1 MNTTIGELAALGT
14 SLFFT
19 ATSTMFTL
27 AGRQLGSMVLNR
39 ARLVVA
45 VFFLAATHLLLRL
58 PSPFTAGPER
68 WFWLSL
74 SGVIGLVLGD
84 AFLFQA
90 FIWIGP
96 RLSMLMMSLAP
107 ILASLLAWLFF
118 GEALTGLQI
127 FAILV
132 TLGGVSWVVLD
143 RNNRGQQN
151 DVETRRFLLG
161 ILCGLGGAAGQAI
174 GLITAK
180 EGLGGDFPALS
191 GTLIRMIAAA
201 LILWAFTFVRGQ
213 AGSTLRQLSDRRQA
227 SSFILI
233 GAFTGP
239 FLGVTLSLVA
249 IQRAQVGVASTLMA
263 LPPVFLIP
271 VAVFLFK
278 ERIGWNAILGTGLAM
293 LGVGLLFLV

>member
-1 MNTTIGELAALGT
+1 LSSTIGELAALGT
-14 SLFFT
+14 SFFFT

-27 AGRQLGSMVLNR
+27 AGRELGSMVLNR
-39 ARLVVA
+39 ARLVIA
-45 VFFLAATHLLLRL
+45 VCLLAFTHLLFRL
-58 PSPFTAGPER
+58 PLPFNAGPER
-68 WFWLSL
+68 WFWLSI
-74 SGVIGLVLGD
+74 SGVIGLVVGD

-96 RLSMLMMSLAP
+96 RLAMLMMSLAP
-107 ILASLLAWLFF
+107 ILASLLAWSFL
-118 GEALTGLQI
+118 GEALTGLQVI
-127 FAILV
+127 AILV

-143 RNNRGQQN
+143 RNNRGQWN
-151 DVETRRFLLG
+151 GAETHKYLLG
-161 ILCGLGGAAGQAI
+161 ILCGLGGAAGQAV

-213 AGSTLRQLSDRRQA
+213 AGSTLRQLIDRRRA
-227 SSFILI
+227 SYLIVI

-239 FLGVTLSLVA
+239 FLGVTLSLIA

-263 LPPVFLIP
+263 LPPVFLLP
-271 VAVFLFK
+271 VAYFLFK
-278 ERIGWNAILGTGLAM
+278 ERISWRALLGTGVAIF
-293 LGVGLLFLV
+293 GVGMLFLV